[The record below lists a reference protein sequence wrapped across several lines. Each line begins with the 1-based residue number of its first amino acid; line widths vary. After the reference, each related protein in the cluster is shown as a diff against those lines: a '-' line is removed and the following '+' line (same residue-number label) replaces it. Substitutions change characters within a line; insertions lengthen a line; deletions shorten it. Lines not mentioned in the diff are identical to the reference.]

1 MTQTAPAPSLDFS
14 INAEQ
19 VEKITNE
26 LIAEELAA
34 NDEIANLKPEEQTY
48 ENIVVRLARIE
59 NELSG
64 KAQLVSSLSQISPD
78 EAVREASVAAET
90 KYDQFSIDQT
100 MRHDLYSVI
109 QNYINKT
116 DIDSLGAEES
126 RLLRK
131 MERRFLRNGLHLSE
145 DKREEFKELRKR
157 LSEVCIEFNK
167 NWARES
173 STVKFTKEELEGLD
187 DDFLG
192 GLKTEEEDGVTKY
205 VLTMKYPDVRPV
217 LKLCKNEN
225 TRKAH
230 STAYESRNPEN
241 IALLEEA
248 IKLRRKAAKILGYK
262 SHAAYVLE
270 VKMAKT
276 VDAVD
281 TFLNDLADKLYAPAS
296 KEIEKLKELKKAEKG
311 MFAERGE
318 KFDGTFNAWDSGY
331 YERILLENEYAV
343 DQEEIKKY
351 FSLET
356 AIQKMLDIYEK
367 VLGLKFVKVS
377 ADKAVVWHPDVQL
390 FECWDAVEDKSFSGY
405 MYLDLFP
412 RDNKYPHAA
421 CFPLQP
427 SYIDVNGER
436 VAPIAAMV
444 ANFTKPT
451 TEKPSLLKH
460 DEVVTLF
467 HELGHVMHH
476 LCSRTKYARFH
487 GTSVEGDFVEAPSQM
502 LENWCYD
509 PKSLKFITSH
519 FETGEPISDEIID
532 RIVKAKNVD
541 AAIQNLRQ
549 LFFGIYDMTIHTSE
563 DEHLDTSKVY
573 NDLRKKISLIAAPEN
588 TFGQAAF
595 GHLMGGYDAGY
606 YGYMWSKVFSS
617 DMFFSK
623 FEKDT
628 LSPEVGYSYRK
639 NILEKGSSRD
649 GMDLLKAF
657 LGREPSSEAFMRE
670 DIGVT
675 N

>member
-1 MTQTAPAPSLDFS
+1 MTQAAPAPSLDFS

-19 VEKITNE
+19 VAQITDE
-26 LIAEELAA
+26 IIAAELAV
-34 NDEIANLKPEEQTY
+34 NDFVATLKPEEQTY
-48 ENIVVRLARIE
+48 ENIVVRLTKFE

-78 EAVREASVAAET
+78 AAVREASVAAET
-90 KYDQFSIDQT
+90 KYDQFSIDQS
-100 MRHDLYSVI
+100 MRHDIYSVI
-109 QNYINKT
+109 TSYINKT
-116 DIDSLGAEES
+116 DLDSLEAEDA

-131 MERRFLRNGLHLSE
+131 MELRFRRNGLHLSE
-145 DKREEFKELRKR
+145 EKRNEFKDLRKK
-157 LSEVCIEFNK
+157 LSEACIEFNK

-187 DDFLG
+187 DDFLD

-205 VLTMKYPDVRPV
+205 ILTMKYPDVRPV

-225 TRKAH
+225 TRKVH
-230 STAYESRNPEN
+230 STAYESRNREN
-241 IALLEEA
+241 IPLLEEA
-248 IKLRRKAAKILGYK
+248 VKLRRQAAKILGYK
-262 SHAAYVLE
+262 SHADYVLE
-270 VKMAKT
+270 DKMAKT
-276 VDAVD
+276 VDAVNK
-281 TFLNDLADKLYAPAS
+281 FLKDLTDKLYEPGL
-296 KEIEKLKELKKAEKG
+296 KEIEELKDLKKAEK
-311 MFAERGE
+311 AERGE
-318 KFDGTFNAWDSGY
+318 KFDGTFNAWDSSY
-331 YERILLENEYAV
+331 YQRILLENEYSV
-343 DQEEIKKY
+343 DQEQIKKF

-356 AIQKMLDIYEK
+356 TIQKMLDIYEK
-367 VLGLKFVKVS
+367 VLGLKLVKVP

-390 FECWDAVEDKSFSGY
+390 FECWDAVEDKSFSGF

-412 RDNKYPHAA
+412 RENKYPHAA

-427 SYIDVNGER
+427 SYIAENGER

-451 TEKPSLLKH
+451 SDKPSLLKH

-509 PKSLKFITSH
+509 PKSLKYLTSH

-541 AAIQNLRQ
+541 AAMLNLRQ
-549 LFFGIYDMTIHTSE
+549 LFFGIYDMTIHTSD
-563 DEHLDTSKVY
+563 DENVDTTKIY
-573 NDLRKKISLIAAPEN
+573 NDLRKKISLIAAPEGS
-588 TFGQAAF
+588 FGQAAF

-623 FEKDT
+623 FEEDT

-639 NILEKGSSRD
+639 NILEKGSSKD

-657 LGREPSSEAFMRE
+657 LGREPSSDAFMRE
-670 DIGVT
+670 DIGIS